1 MERLKTILIVIL
13 AVISS
18 AIGIA
23 GNSSVQRVYAAET
36 LQTIYERQ
44 NVLDDLKG
52 ATIENEPFSLE
63 KYNFDESKELQLLTL
78 AELCY
83 SYRQDKQKDFGLY
96 AYVYNPQG
104 IAFDL
109 NNGENGINI
118 RVGGDQSASYTAY
131 KLSFINQSTQAG
143 YEGLFLKFKVE
154 MNDVQKRSMLDKL
167 NSSARI
173 YEVGEFQIM
182 KPDKEFEAKKGAK
195 FTYTGYAKGYGSD
208 SAQDDTLKCTSEGGL
223 LTLSYD
229 VKSTAYRPEGSNG
242 KNEFTQDSLHSVYFA
257 VPNEIIEKYGD
268 MTKIHARWLNATL
281 KPGLVTGNK
290 EMYERL
296 LPIAAHQIPF
306 ADIESKY
313 EQYGIWWPYM
323 YLGDYK
329 RHSSNIYS
337 SLINYS
343 YGIIGPAHPSELDT
357 IVCRSNGVGKTL
369 DVLPILLYADNGY
382 ADKSKFESTE
392 ELLNYVK
399 NYPKVCPPELDPLH
413 DKNIKN
419 RSVKTDNVQAFKA
432 AVSAIPSEG
441 KLEVRFKALNAA
453 IVAYNQLTEEEKQTV
468 QAEKAILEKAIAE
481 YNELVNGYNQ
491 DSDHS
496 ADIGLGGLLGH
507 LVANKYPAS
516 LFSKYDTEYT
526 DVEVSSTEIKTLAS
540 YEVDQSWWQHLYGG
554 ATVSKPTFQKLK
566 AIQSVSKD
574 DLKGTDEE
582 ISKRLAVGKADLPDF
597 REYYDNAI
605 KNDSTIYLFR
615 FYQSDYVAQEATL
628 VQTKSTLGI
637 WRVEP
642 IDTNAY
648 FFQTDVN
655 LNFDIIDV
663 TYTKGKTSTT
673 IAAVMNPI
681 DVIPNPTPP
690 IITTPDSNDE
700 FWQYGVE
707 MIAALATVEIIATII
722 NKGTNKV

>member
-382 ADKSKFESTE
+382 ADKSRFESTE

-432 AVSAIPSEG
+432 AVSVIPSEG

-496 ADIGLGGLLGH
+496 ADIGLGGLLVH
-507 LVANKYPAS
+507 LVADKYPAS

-663 TYTKGKTSTT
+663 TYKKGKTSTT

-700 FWQYGVE
+700 FWQYGVG
-707 MIAALATVEIIATII
+707 MIAGLAAVAIITKII
-722 NKGTNKV
+722 ERRAG

>member
-1 MERLKTILIVIL
+1 
-13 AVISS
+13 
-18 AIGIA
+18 
-23 GNSSVQRVYAAET
+23 
-36 LQTIYERQ
+36 
-44 NVLDDLKG
+44 
-52 ATIENEPFSLE
+52 
-63 KYNFDESKELQLLTL
+63 
-78 AELCY
+78 
-83 SYRQDKQKDFGLY
+83 
-96 AYVYNPQG
+96 
-104 IAFDL
+104 
-109 NNGENGINI
+109 
-118 RVGGDQSASYTAY
+118 
-131 KLSFINQSTQAG
+131 
-143 YEGLFLKFKVE
+143 
-154 MNDVQKRSMLDKL
+154 
-167 NSSARI
+167 
-173 YEVGEFQIM
+173 
-182 KPDKEFEAKKGAK
+182 
-195 FTYTGYAKGYGSD
+195 
-208 SAQDDTLKCTSEGGL
+208 
-223 LTLSYD
+223 
-229 VKSTAYRPEGSNG
+229 
-242 KNEFTQDSLHSVYFA
+242 
-257 VPNEIIEKYGD
+257 
-268 MTKIHARWLNATL
+268 
-281 KPGLVTGNK
+281 
-290 EMYERL
+290 
-296 LPIAAHQIPF
+296 
-306 ADIESKY
+306 
-313 EQYGIWWPYM
+313 M

-432 AVSAIPSEG
+432 AVSVIPSEG

-507 LVANKYPAS
+507 LVADKYPAS

-663 TYTKGKTSTT
+663 TYKKGKTSTT

-700 FWQYGVE
+700 FWQYGVG
-707 MIAALATVEIIATII
+707 MIAGLAAVAIITKII
-722 NKGTNKV
+722 ERRAG

>member
-223 LTLSYD
+223 LTLS
-229 VKSTAYRPEGSNG
+229 
-242 KNEFTQDSLHSVYFA
+242 
-257 VPNEIIEKYGD
+257 
-268 MTKIHARWLNATL
+268 
-281 KPGLVTGNK
+281 
-290 EMYERL
+290 
-296 LPIAAHQIPF
+296 
-306 ADIESKY
+306 
-313 EQYGIWWPYM
+313 
-323 YLGDYK
+323 
-329 RHSSNIYS
+329 
-337 SLINYS
+337 
-343 YGIIGPAHPSELDT
+343 
-357 IVCRSNGVGKTL
+357 
-369 DVLPILLYADNGY
+369 
-382 ADKSKFESTE
+382 
-392 ELLNYVK
+392 
-399 NYPKVCPPELDPLH
+399 
-413 DKNIKN
+413 
-419 RSVKTDNVQAFKA
+419 
-432 AVSAIPSEG
+432 
-441 KLEVRFKALNAA
+441 
-453 IVAYNQLTEEEKQTV
+453 
-468 QAEKAILEKAIAE
+468 
-481 YNELVNGYNQ
+481 
-491 DSDHS
+491 
-496 ADIGLGGLLGH
+496 
-507 LVANKYPAS
+507 
-516 LFSKYDTEYT
+516 
-526 DVEVSSTEIKTLAS
+526 
-540 YEVDQSWWQHLYGG
+540 
-554 ATVSKPTFQKLK
+554 
-566 AIQSVSKD
+566 
-574 DLKGTDEE
+574 
-582 ISKRLAVGKADLPDF
+582 
-597 REYYDNAI
+597 
-605 KNDSTIYLFR
+605 
-615 FYQSDYVAQEATL
+615 
-628 VQTKSTLGI
+628 
-637 WRVEP
+637 
-642 IDTNAY
+642 
-648 FFQTDVN
+648 
-655 LNFDIIDV
+655 
-663 TYTKGKTSTT
+663 
-673 IAAVMNPI
+673 
-681 DVIPNPTPP
+681 
-690 IITTPDSNDE
+690 
-700 FWQYGVE
+700 
-707 MIAALATVEIIATII
+707 
-722 NKGTNKV
+722 

>member
-23 GNSSVQRVYAAET
+23 GSNSVQRVYAAET

-63 KYNFDESKELQLLTL
+63 KYNFDESKELQLINL
-78 AELCY
+78 AEFCY

-195 FTYTGYAKGYGSD
+195 FTYTGYVKGYGAD

-399 NYPKVCPPELDPLH
+399 NYPKVCPPELDPL
-413 DKNIKN
+413 DGKNIKS
-419 RSVKTDNVQAFKA
+419 RATDTDRVQAFKA
-432 AVSAIPSEG
+432 AVSAVPSEG
-441 KLEVRFKALNAA
+441 KLEVRFSALKVA
-453 IVAYNQLTEEEKQTV
+453 IAAYNQLTEEEKQTV
-468 QAEKAILEKAIAE
+468 QAEKAILDKAIAD
-481 YNELVNGYNQ
+481 YNEIVNGYNQ

-496 ADIGLGGLLGH
+496 AGIGLGGVLGY
-507 LVANKYPAS
+507 LVGGKYPTS

-540 YEVDQSWWQHLYGG
+540 YEVGQSWWQHLYGG

-566 AIQSVSKD
+566 AIQPVSKN

-597 REYYDNAI
+597 REYYDEAI
-605 KNDSTIYLFR
+605 RNDSTVYLFR
-615 FYQSDYVAQEATL
+615 FYTSEFIAQEATL
-628 VQTKSTLGI
+628 VQTKSALGI

-673 IAAVMNPI
+673 IAAVMKPI

-690 IITTPDSNDE
+690 ILTTPDFNYT
-700 FWQYGVE
+700 FWYYGVG
-707 MIAALATVEIIATII
+707 MIAALAAVAIISKII
-722 NKGTNKV
+722 ERRAM

>member
-432 AVSAIPSEG
+432 AVSVIPSEG

-496 ADIGLGGLLGH
+496 ADIGLGGLL
-507 LVANKYPAS
+507 
-516 LFSKYDTEYT
+516 
-526 DVEVSSTEIKTLAS
+526 
-540 YEVDQSWWQHLYGG
+540 
-554 ATVSKPTFQKLK
+554 
-566 AIQSVSKD
+566 
-574 DLKGTDEE
+574 
-582 ISKRLAVGKADLPDF
+582 
-597 REYYDNAI
+597 
-605 KNDSTIYLFR
+605 
-615 FYQSDYVAQEATL
+615 
-628 VQTKSTLGI
+628 
-637 WRVEP
+637 
-642 IDTNAY
+642 
-648 FFQTDVN
+648 
-655 LNFDIIDV
+655 
-663 TYTKGKTSTT
+663 
-673 IAAVMNPI
+673 
-681 DVIPNPTPP
+681 
-690 IITTPDSNDE
+690 
-700 FWQYGVE
+700 
-707 MIAALATVEIIATII
+707 
-722 NKGTNKV
+722 